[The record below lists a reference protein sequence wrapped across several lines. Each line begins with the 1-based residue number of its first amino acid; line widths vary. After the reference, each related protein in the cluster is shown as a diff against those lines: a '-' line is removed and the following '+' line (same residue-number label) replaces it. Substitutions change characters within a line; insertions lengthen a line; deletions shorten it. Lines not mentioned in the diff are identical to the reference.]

1 MEIRRNMMRSSM
13 CMKIGKLV
21 YFSPTKTTKSVCREI
36 VKGIDLENIQEI
48 DITTPRN
55 REAFLKADADDLVVI
70 GVPVFAVF
78 YTYFAFYIN
87 PRLEKKGL
95 SQNDSDY
102 ETLYTIR
109 PPRQQSG

>member
-13 CMKIGKLV
+13 CMKIGNLV
-21 YFSPTKTTKSVCREI
+21 YFSPTKTTNSVCREI

-70 GVPVFAVF
+70 GVQAKSLD
-78 YTYFAFYIN
+78 YG
-87 PRLEKKGL
+87 EGL
-95 SQNDSDY
+95 SPEVEKSASELAEYFNKIGN
-102 ETLYTIR
+102 L
-109 PPRQQSG
+109 